1 MRRSF
6 AIAAS
11 FLMAFTAL
19 ASSARADALEDDLR
33 GLSDEQLKSTVEF
46 AFNNSLFFMFHE
58 AGHML
63 ISEFDL
69 PVLGREEDAADS
81 LSSLLLLEMDD
92 ETFDQALV
100 DSVDGWTFSAESGQ
114 EPDLFDA
121 HALNQ
126 QRAFNMVCLMV
137 GKDGETFQ
145 ESADDLDFPSDR
157 REQCVGEYR
166 KARKSW
172 FGVLEPHLRDDD
184 GQSSFE
190 IHYLKPESPELASY
204 ADTFKESQVLDLLK
218 DVLVT
223 YNLNDDIKLTARE
236 CGQSNAYWSSDDRE
250 ITYCYELWREYT
262 QFMANYYREEE
273 TE

>member
-6 AIAAS
+6 IIAAS
-11 FLMAFTAL
+11 FLLAFTAL
-19 ASSARADALEDDLR
+19 ASSAKADALEDDLS
-33 GLSDEQLKSTVEF
+33 GLSDEQLKNTVEF

-81 LSSLLLLEMDD
+81 LSSLLLLEMDN

-100 DSVDGWTFSAESGQ
+100 DSVDGWTFSAEAGQ
-114 EPDLFDA
+114 EPDLFDS

-126 QRAFNMVCLMV
+126 QRAFSMVCLMV

-145 ESADDLDFPSDR
+145 ESAVDLDFPKGR
-157 REQCVGEYR
+157 REQCVGEYQ

-172 FGVLEPHLRDDD
+172 FGVLEPHIRGED

-190 IHYLKPESPELASY
+190 ISYLKPENTELVSY
-204 ADTFKESQVLDLLK
+204 AETFKESNILDILK

-223 YNLNDDIKLTARE
+223 YNLDDDIKLTARE
-236 CGQSNAYWSSDDRE
+236 CGQSNAYWSPGDRE

-262 QFMANYYREEE
+262 QFMANYYRQEEAE
-273 TE
+273 

>member
-6 AIAAS
+6 AIAAF
-11 FLMAFTAL
+11 FLLAFTAL
-19 ASSARADALEDDLR
+19 SSAARADALEDDLS
-33 GLSDEQLKSTVEF
+33 GLSDEQLKNTVEF

-63 ISEFDL
+63 ISEFEL

-81 LSSLLLLEMDD
+81 LSSLLLLEADN

-100 DSVDGWTFSAESGQ
+100 DSVDGWTFSAEAGQ

-121 HALNQ
+121 HALNK
-126 QRAFNMVCLMV
+126 QRAYNMVCMMV
-137 GKDGETFQ
+137 GKDVETFR
-145 ESADDLDFPSDR
+145 ESADDLDFPGSR
-157 REQCVGEYR
+157 REQCVGEYQ

-172 FGVLEPHLRDDD
+172 FGVLEPHVRGDD

-190 IHYLKPESPELASY
+190 ISYLKPESSELASY
-204 ADTFKESQVLDLLK
+204 ADTFKESQIL
-218 DVLVT
+218 DVLKEVLVA
-223 YNLNDDIKLTARE
+223 YNLDDDIRLTAKE
-236 CGQSNAYWSSDDRE
+236 CGQSNAYWSPGDRE

-273 TE
+273 AE